1 MCKRL
6 LTLLTMI
13 ITICMLAFTL
23 TACDS
28 GDNTSLG
35 GDNQAKNEIKFKTL
49 TVDGTSVSGEV
60 SEETETF
67 SFVDEIECLGNAK
80 FIVALDEYGSQ
91 QVLTKILRLEKGE
104 NKAYVFEMLGEE
116 VKTVYEVVINRLEQ
130 YEITFNSNGGTAVEK
145 QVVNGK
151 YLTDIPTSS
160 KDGYSFDGWDYDF
173 TTPITSDIT
182 VNAKWQ
188 AIFTV
193 KDNEIQKLTEH
204 GKTLSQI
211 TIPASIDGVAITS
224 IGEDAFRDCTSLVSV
239 TIGNSVTSI
248 GGWAFYNCN
257 SLARIEIPN
266 SVTSIGV
273 STFNGCKSLTSI
285 AIPNSVTSIGS
296 SAFASCSS
304 LTSIEVDAN
313 NTVYGSLDG
322 NLYNKN
328 KTKLLQYAIAKT
340 ATSFT
345 IPNCVTSIE
354 RSAFS
359 NCISLTNITIPN
371 SVTSIG
377 NLAFY
382 YCTSLTN
389 IIIPNSV
396 KNMGYSVFG
405 NCTSLKMVTI
415 ENGVK
420 TISSQMFCDCTSLAS
435 IEIPNS
441 VTSIGDDAFY
451 NCTFLTSIT
460 IPNSVTTINYS
471 PFRDCTSLVIYCKAT
486 TKPSDWISYWNYS
499 CPVIWDCN
507 NNDVATN
514 GYTYTVID
522 GIRYS
527 LKDGEATVDRQIS
540 DITNVNIPSTVI
552 YKGVTYD
559 VTRIN
564 SYAFYYFKDSIK
576 SISFTDTSTWY
587 LTFDDAEWQD
597 KVNGSE
603 INVTNSTQNVTEIV
617 LNFPDHYIY
626 KK

>member
-60 SEETETF
+60 SEVTETF

-193 KDNEIQKLTEH
+193 NDNEIQKLTEH

-224 IGEDAFRDCTSLVSV
+224 IGNYAFEDCTSL
-239 TIGNSVTSI
+239 TKIEIPNSVTSI
-248 GGWAFYNCN
+248 GGWAFQYCN
-257 SLARIEIPN
+257 
-266 SVTSIGV
+266 
-273 STFNGCKSLTSI
+273 SLTSI

-328 KTKLLQYAIAKT
+328 KTKLLQYAIGKT

-345 IPNCVTSIE
+345 IPNCVTSIDD
-354 RSAFS
+354 RAFY
-359 NCISLTNITIPN
+359 NCTYLTNITIPN

-405 NCTSLKMVTI
+405 NCTSLKRVTI

-420 TISSQMFCDCTSLAS
+420 TISRQMFYDCTSLKS
-435 IEIPNS
+435 VEIPNS
-441 VTSIGDDAFY
+441 VTSIEGSAFS
-451 NCTFLTSIT
+451 NCISLTSIT

-471 PFRDCTSLVIYCKAT
+471 PFRACTSLVIYCKAT
-486 TKPSDWISYWNYS
+486 TKPSGWISDWNYS

-507 NNDVATN
+507 NNVVATN

-527 LKDGEATVDRQIS
+527 LKDGEAIVDRQIS
-540 DITNVNIPSTVI
+540 DISNVNIPSTVI

-564 SYAFYYFKDSIK
+564 RYAFYYFNDSIK

-587 LTFDDAEWQD
+587 LTFNNAEWQD
-597 KVNGSE
+597 KVNGRE

-617 LNFPDHYIY
+617 LKFPDHYIY